1 MSANRKRFNLNE
13 RVTLAHERKIITE
26 ENKRICRMEREAEVA
41 FMQKQKRFYAGSLV
55 AKAAQIIFPVQLHQY
70 SI

>member
-1 MSANRKRFNLNE
+1 MSIQRKRSSFNE
-13 RVTLAHERKIITE
+13 RVTLAHERKVWTE

-41 FMQKQKRFYAGSLV
+41 FMQKQKRFHAGSLV
-55 AKAAQIIFPVQLHQY
+55 AKAAQIIFPVQMHQH